1 MKDAYYYATLIFG
14 ALSVLATVLMCFVVV
29 GAAVVE
35 LPTDFRWISML
46 AKAAIIVGIVA
57 LLGLYRMTKE
67 VD

>member
-14 ALSVLATVLMCFVVV
+14 AFGLLAMVLVCFVVV

-35 LPTDFRWISML
+35 LPINFSWISIL
-46 AKAAIIVGIVA
+46 AKAAIIVGMVA
-57 LLGLYRMTKE
+57 LIGLYRMTKE

>member
-14 ALSVLATVLMCFVVV
+14 TLGVLATALMCLVVI
-29 GAAVVE
+29 GAALAE
-35 LPTDFRWISML
+35 LPQDVRWVSIL